1 MMCDALHPSKS
12 IMILCFRGATHQNA
26 AVRCTTAKLL
36 NEVVFRIGCDKV
48 FNMHKEIRDRLIMVG
63 ANLLMEGSLE
73 TRNHTKEIFRQ
84 LSIHSHYQKVLLDVI
99 PANIYRNIEKSL
111 KSIR

>member
-1 MMCDALHPSKS
+1 
-12 IMILCFRGATHQNA
+12 MILSFRGATHQNA

-36 NEVVFRIGCDKV
+36 NNLVFRIGCDKV
-48 FNMHKEIRDRLIMVG
+48 FNMHKELRDRFILTG

-73 TRNHTKEIFRQ
+73 TRNHTKEIFKQ

-99 PANIYRNIEKSL
+99 PSNTYRNIEKAL